1 MPFYVFAIQ
10 NPKLKTYS
18 IKVHQ
23 DNPDFNTTGRT
34 IINKFKNMDH
44 YKKTKDDNYKLYNNA
59 DTKQELIFT
68 QFGTSKKLNTP
79 ISIKKM
85 IYNII
90 DKIKDDSI
98 VNFLEKLKK
107 NKSKINMEY
116 INSVNALI
124 RLKDYNLLRNVAKTK
139 EEIANKQQTIR
150 DEKKGI
156 TDIQKD
162 RVEKI
167 IQKLLNDKEKPRM
180 MTNIMIELIKED
192 ENNRII
198 MNRMLDSKQ
207 MKSIRN
213 KLTRM
218 KKDAEK
224 QNK

>member
-156 TDIQKD
+156 TDQQKE
-162 RVEKI
+162 RVQKI